1 MKIKIYI
8 VLLVTLLLSACGV
21 VPITGR
27 RQLNIVPA
35 STMRASSFQNYS
47 EVLKTSKLSTDKE
60 KTELVKKIGKKIQ
73 KAVEKFFAD
82 KGLSEELNGYEWEF
96 NLIES
101 PEMNAW
107 CMPGGKVAVYTG
119 ILPVA
124 KDEVGLATI
133 MGHEIA
139 HAVAE
144 HGNERTSQQLLLQ
157 LGGMGL
163 SAAMKSKPEQTQK
176 IIMSAF
182 GAGSQYGI
190 ILPFSRTHENEADR
204 LGLIFMAMAGY
215 DPAEAVKLWERMKAL
230 GGDKP
235 PEFMSTHPSDD
246 TRIKNL
252 KALQAEAM
260 EYYKK

>member
-1 MKIKIYI
+1 MKIYI
-8 VLLVTLLLSACGV
+8 VLLCSLLLSACGV

-35 STMRASSFQNYS
+35 STMRTSSFQNYS
-47 EVLKTSKLSTDKE
+47 EVLKTSKLSSDKQ
-60 KTELVKKIGKKIQ
+60 KTKLVKNVGKKVQ

-82 KGLSEELNGYEWEF
+82 KGLSGELDGYEWEF

-124 KDEVGLATI
+124 KDEVGLAAI

-163 SAAMKSKPEQTQK
+163 SAALKNKPEQTQE
-176 IIMSAF
+176 ILMSAF

-190 ILPFSRTHENEADR
+190 MLPFSRTHENEADR

-215 DPAEAVKLWERMKAL
+215 NPAEAVKLWERMKAL

-246 TRIKNL
+246 TRIRNL
-252 KALQAEAM
+252 KALQPEAM

>member
-1 MKIKIYI
+1 MKIYI
-8 VLLVTLLLSACGV
+8 ILFISFLVTACSV

-27 RQLNIVPA
+27 HQFSAVPA
-35 STMRASSFQNYS
+35 STMRTSSFKNYN
-47 EVLKTSKLSTDKE
+47 EVLKSSKLSNDKQ
-60 KTELVKKIGKKIQ
+60 KTQLVKTVGKKIQ
-73 KAVEKFFAD
+73 KAVEKFFDD
-82 KGLSEELNGYEWEF
+82 KGLANELDGYEWEF

-124 KDEVGLATI
+124 KNEIGLATI

-139 HAVAE
+139 HAVAQ
-144 HGNERTSQQLLLQ
+144 HGNERMSQQLLVQ
-157 LGGMGL
+157 LGGMGI
-163 SAAMKSKPEQTQK
+163 AAALQNKPEQTQK
-176 IIMSAF
+176 IFMSVF
-182 GAGSQYGI
+182 GAGSQLGFM
-190 ILPFSRTHENEADR
+190 LPFSRLHENEADR

-215 DPAEAVKLWERMKAL
+215 NPAEAVKLWERMKEL
-230 GGDKP
+230 GGDKL

-252 KALQAEAM
+252 KELQSEAM
-260 EYYKK
+260 DYYLIP

>member
-1 MKIKIYI
+1 MKIYI
-8 VLLVTLLLSACGV
+8 VLLVSLLLAACST

-27 RQLNIVPA
+27 RQLSVIPT
-35 STMRASSFQNYS
+35 STMRSSSFKNYS
-47 EVLKTSKLSTDKE
+47 EVLKTNKLSTDKE
-60 KTELVKKIGKKIQ
+60 KTELVKKVGKKIQ

-101 PEMNAW
+101 PELNAW

-144 HGNERTSQQLLLQ
+144 HGNERTSQQLIVQ

-163 SAAMKSKPEQTQK
+163 SAALQNKPEQTQK
-176 IIMSAF
+176 ILMSAL
-182 GAGSQYGI
+182 GTGSQLGYL
-190 ILPFSRTHENEADR
+190 LPYNRLHENEADR

-215 DPAEAVKLWERMKAL
+215 NPAEAIKLWERMKEL
-230 GGDKP
+230 GGNKP

-252 KALQAEAM
+252 KALQTEAM